1 MRITDA
7 SLIFCINFRIYAK
20 IKYNRNGLEC
30 FQPGKGSYMA
40 NNMDINSNLTIRDIM
55 DVTPSQRIAMLIDG
69 DNAQPSMIE
78 KMLAETTK
86 YGLITIRR
94 IYGDWTASN
103 MGGWKEVLQTH
114 AIQPIQ
120 QFRYT
125 VGKNATD
132 SAMIIDAMDLFYSG
146 SVDGFCLVS
155 SDSDYTR
162 LATRIRENGIFVM
175 GIGKK
180 QTPRAFV
187 NACDLFVYTEN
198 LGPAEPAK
206 AEPSKTNTRKRRSK
220 KNSSEEKDN
229 SAQNTPIPL
238 LKKAFDLAAQDNGWA
253 FLGSLGHHLRQLDPG
268 FDSRTFGFRQL
279 SLLIQAYPDEFETKE
294 VKGSDGTSAIY
305 ARVKN

>member
-1 MRITDA
+1 
-7 SLIFCINFRIYAK
+7 
-20 IKYNRNGLEC
+20 
-30 FQPGKGSYMA
+30 MA
-40 NNMDINSNLTIRDIM
+40 NNFDMNNNITIRDIM

-198 LGPAEPAK
+198 LVAPGEQAK
-206 AEPSKTNTRKRRSK
+206 PESPKATATKKKRTKSKT
-220 KNSSEEKDN
+220 EEKDN
-229 SAQNTPIPL
+229 STPTPIPL
-238 LKKAFDLAAQDNGWA
+238 LKKAFDLAAQENGWA
-253 FLGSLGHHLRQLDPG
+253 FLGSLGHHIRQLDPG
-268 FDSRTFGFRQL
+268 FHSRTFGFRQL
-279 SLLIQAYPDEFETKE
+279 SLLIQAYPDEFETRE
-294 VKGSDGTSAIY
+294 VKGSDGTSVIY
-305 ARVKN
+305 ARLKN